1 MGSDWVFAFV
11 FSLKA
16 VEYYRQ
22 YVCVV
27 YYSRVCV
34 VYYRQ
39 YNKERD
45 PVSRH
50 CSQQNTTLQGNRNQK
65 E

>member
-1 MGSDWVFAFV
+1 MGSDGVFAFV

-16 VEYYRQ
+16 VEYYGQ
-22 YVCVV
+22 Y
-27 YYSRVCV
+27 VCV